1 MQKHQ
6 PPLRATLGPL
16 RSFVAPPDV
25 VAPHRASFRP
35 KFVIPAAGRDPRLR
49 GLPLVLLRFRPQHA
63 AQWEIEGAD
72 AAPTACGLQRQKQSS
87 RLLPNARLA
96 QLLRQGLSVM
106 LTADTPFADPGG

>member
-1 MQKHQ
+1 MQTHQ
-6 PPLRATLGPL
+6 PPPRAALGTL

-25 VAPHRASFRP
+25 VAPERV
-35 KFVIPAAGRDPRLR
+35 VIPPKVCHPGAGRDPQLR
-49 GLPLVLLRFRPQHA
+49 GLPLVLLRFRPLRA
-63 AQWEIEGAD
+63 AQWEIERAD
-72 AAPTACGLQRQKQSS
+72 AAPTSCGLQRQKQLS